1 MGIHLA
7 CAALALLGMS
17 LGCSRPPAVQFD
29 HLPLIMSLRT
39 ACSARNPDWLAGVKK
54 AVDERHAAAKMSDE
68 EYQHFQKLIAQ
79 AQAGEW
85 EAAERACLQFEQAQL
100 SRKRPA
106 RADAPHSH
114 DHSH

>member
-1 MGIHLA
+1 M
-7 CAALALLGMS
+7 LLILLMAS
-17 LGCSRPPAVQFD
+17 GCSRPPAVQFD

-54 AVDERHAAAKMSDE
+54 AVDERHAAAKMTAAE
-68 EYQHFQKLIAQ
+68 HAHFHKLIAQ
-79 AQAGEW
+79 AQSGEW
-85 EAAERACLQFEQAQL
+85 EAAERACLKFEQAQL

-106 RADAPHSH
+106 PAQHAHTH